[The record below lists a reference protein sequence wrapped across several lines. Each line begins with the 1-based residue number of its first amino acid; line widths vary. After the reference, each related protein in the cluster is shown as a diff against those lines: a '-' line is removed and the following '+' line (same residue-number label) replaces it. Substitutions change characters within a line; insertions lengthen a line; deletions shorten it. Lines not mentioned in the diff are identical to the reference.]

1 MITIGLVGML
11 KGKMKECK
19 GINGGRRRTEN
30 NRTERVKLSLEG
42 RIERRVWGKI
52 TSTKDL

>member
-1 MITIGLVGML
+1 ML
-11 KGKMKECK
+11 KEKMKECK
-19 GINGGRRRTEN
+19 GINGGRRKTEN

-52 TSTKDL
+52 TNTKDL